1 MTFTNAQ
8 VQTGTAPST
17 KYAEIAVESLTPQMN
32 KTGTPRNQA
41 AAAAFE
47 EIWRSHAK
55 RLLRITQRITKNY
68 EDAEDAL
75 QDSFMRAYIHR
86 DDFDGRSSLSTWLTR
101 IAINSALM
109 ILRKRSANQ
118 EISMDD
124 NGESFDAISPTRLS
138 DIIPDQSPSPETQ
151 YAQHEES
158 EIVRDG
164 IRELRPSVRR
174 VVELQTM
181 HERSLKETAQAMGLS
196 LSATKSR
203 LFHARIA
210 LRRSLRPR
218 IGRDVRRSGHLQ
230 LSPA

>member
-1 MTFTNAQ
+1 MTLTSALTQTRTASSTN
-8 VQTGTAPST
+8 
-17 KYAEIAVESLTPQMN
+17 YAEIAAEPLATQTN
-32 KTGTPRNQA
+32 KTTTPRNQ
-41 AAAAFE
+41 AAAFE
-47 EIWRSHAK
+47 EIWRSHAQ

-124 NGESFDAISPTRLS
+124 KNSDATSILRLA
-138 DIIPDQSPSPETQ
+138 DIIPDQGPSPEAQ
-151 YAQHEES
+151 YAQYEES
-158 EIVRDG
+158 AIVRDG

-210 LRRSLRPR
+210 LHRSLRPR